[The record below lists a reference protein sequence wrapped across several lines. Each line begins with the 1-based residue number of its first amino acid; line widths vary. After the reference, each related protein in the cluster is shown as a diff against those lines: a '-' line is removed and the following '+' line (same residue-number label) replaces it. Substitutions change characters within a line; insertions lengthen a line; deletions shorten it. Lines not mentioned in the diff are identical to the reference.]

1 MHVYS
6 MKDEVIQLYLNKT
19 TAVAA
24 PREVCLLGAPRCHGI
39 GMVVGALGV
48 SKEQLRDALM
58 EGTYRLLFPL
68 SANQVEFSPKNAAK
82 VVIFRG

>member
-1 MHVYS
+1 

-19 TAVAA
+19 AAVAA
-24 PREVCLLGAPRCHGI
+24 PREVCLLGAPRCHGL

-48 SKEQLRDALM
+48 SKEQLRDALL

-68 SANQVEFSPKNAAK
+68 SLKRQTRLSFLRKMLPKL
-82 VVIFRG
+82 